1 MCSVIKINSQ
11 LAHLVQLNDLNICF
25 DVYENKK
32 VFHEKEPH
40 ILVLATDT
48 WKTLPLE

>member
-40 ILVLATDT
+40 ILVLQKEVGQTA
-48 WKTLPLE
+48 